1 MRMDYSGIV
10 DKEKEKEKE
19 KDKKG
24 KDKKNGADADKKAKK
39 KKGEKDKDAGRYS
52 PGADIGK
59 IVTLMSADMP
69 RVAGLASNVY
79 IIYVS
84 LRIC

>member
-10 DKEKEKEKE
+10 DKETE

-24 KDKKNGADADKKAKK
+24 KDKKNGADAK
-39 KKGEKDKDAGRYS
+39 KKGDKDKDTGRYS

-69 RVAGLASNVY
+69 RVAGLASNVH